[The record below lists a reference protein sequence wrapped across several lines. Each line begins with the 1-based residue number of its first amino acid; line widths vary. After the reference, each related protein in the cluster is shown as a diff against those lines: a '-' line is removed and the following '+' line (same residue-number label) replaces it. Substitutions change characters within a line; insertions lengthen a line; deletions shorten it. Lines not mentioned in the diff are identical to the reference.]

1 MPTVSLTHLKSPEGT
16 TCSILLKEGT
26 DLNAFRQRFDTTELP
41 TLLGK
46 GYYRTQTLQE
56 SYFTTTTQDSNQCIE
71 HRQKTLL
78 SVGLLS
84 ALLILFIGCFNYIN
98 LSFSRLLK
106 QIRTL
111 HIESLLGA
119 SQRQIRKQLF
129 ADTFLMV
136 ITAFLLS
143 ILLMSYPA
151 VCHHSIRCSGRIH
164 GPEDTDLVRKPLPQL
179 LYRS

>member
-1 MPTVSLTHLKSPEGT
+1 MVAAVFRLPSQSMLRADLLTHLKSPEGT

-26 DLNAFRQRFDTTELP
+26 DLNAFRQRFETTELP

-56 SYFTTTTQDSNQCIE
+56 SYFTTTTQDSNQCIDIGKGPVK
-71 HRQKTLL
+71 RRT
-78 SVGLLS
+78 VS

-119 SQRQIRKQLF
+119 SHRQSVGNSLPI
-129 ADTFLMV
+129 
-136 ITAFLLS
+136 LS
-143 ILLMSYPA
+143 
-151 VCHHSIRCSGRIH
+151 
-164 GPEDTDLVRKPLPQL
+164 
-179 LYRS
+179 